1 MIPEHILSKIEA
13 GNKLYVKIIDELPD
27 GDGTVLFSGIDTV
40 RSIEGNGYF
49 LMDKCQLFATP
60 EEIKRVYL
68 KKHLK

>member
-1 MIPEHILSKIEA
+1 MISKYVLSKIEV

-27 GDGTVLFSGIDTV
+27 GDGSVLFSGIDTV
-40 RSIEGNGYF
+40 RSIEGNVNF

-68 KKHLK
+68 KKHQK